1 MESMSRSSVVS
12 RMLAVPLAACAALTL
27 GATTTFAHARYA
39 ASEPPAGAVLDGSAL
54 VLRTWFSQE
63 LMRASTIVIVDE
75 TGARVDLGDGRVDL
89 DDPDRKVML
98 ITVPELPPGVYTAYW
113 STLSAEDG
121 HTGCGTFAFGLGV
134 APPPAPEVAPEVGLA
149 PGELRSWQ
157 IGELGCWTSD

>member
-1 MESMSRSSVVS
+1 MSRISSRS
-12 RMLAVPLAACAALTL
+12 PLLAVPLALFALL
-27 GATTTFAHARYA
+27 GFGTATTFAHARYDR
-39 ASEPPAGAVLDGSAL
+39 STPIAGGVAEATPFVMP
-54 VLRTWFSQE
+54 VWFTQE
-63 LMRASTIVIVDE
+63 LMRASTIVLVDE
-75 TGARVDLGDGRVDL
+75 AGVRVDLGDGRVDL

-98 ITVPELPPGVYTAYW
+98 ITVPELPTGVYTAYW

-121 HTGCGTFAFGLGV
+121 HTGCGTFTFGVGV